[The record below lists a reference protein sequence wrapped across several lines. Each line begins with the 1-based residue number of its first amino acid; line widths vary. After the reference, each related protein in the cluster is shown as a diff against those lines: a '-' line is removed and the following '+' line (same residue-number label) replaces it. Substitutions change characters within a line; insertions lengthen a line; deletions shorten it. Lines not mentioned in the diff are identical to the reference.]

1 MYSNG
6 DKMYS
11 IVLNN
16 GIIIEDL
23 NYAEVMSYD
32 ITMINSIHK
41 YYQKINRDGTY
52 DNCLTM
58 ITLYVAEIPMTPE
71 QYINNYRNLTNMYGL
86 NAIETNDIVIIEKFN
101 KY

>member
-71 QYINNYRNLTNMYGL
+71 QYINNYKNETNMYGL
-86 NAIETNDIVIIEKFN
+86 NVIETNDIVIIEKFN
-101 KY
+101 KC